1 MPSRKPKGTTTPE
14 PIAGQF
20 AASGS
25 DLPTGNTA
33 ALAEVVSRQYEWLSK
48 MR

>member
-1 MPSRKPKGTTTPE
+1 MPPATPW
-14 PIAGQF
+14 IVAIGQL

-25 DLPTGNTA
+25 VLPCGKTA

-48 MR
+48 IR